1 MPHLSERFN
10 PCTDTDTDM
19 TKADRIDKLEAI
31 REEQNAK
38 IGELQ
43 DEVERLR
50 EALYKCWKIL
60 EQTHHD
66 PQHRLAKIRREI
78 PEELSQYNAL
88 DAAEDAHE

>member
-1 MPHLSERFN
+1 MTMPHLSERFN

-43 DEVERLR
+43 AEVERLF
-50 EALYKCWKIL
+50 EAATSARDALRGMPPDYDKGN
-60 EQTHHD
+60 
-66 PQHRLAKIRREI
+66 RARRA
-78 PEELSQYNAL
+78 LTNAL